1 MGAIYKYGIVMLT
14 EHDALHHLRPF
25 WASYQSM
32 LQEVE
37 AGGRF
42 HASPQESYAAKL
54 FERLNELEHDL
65 NNLKLAIRF
74 MGDLASDLAEGND
87 IYRYHDEYFSMRLAG
102 IVDKAHRLVGASL
115 LLKADKCEGSGGS
128 AFVIRAAKDHYPEV
142 AANLER
148 LAALE
153 ANHKKARKGASTVD
167 FALEATALDVL
178 ISKIVESLAALLL
191 TLKPVYA
198 LI

>member
-1 MGAIYKYGIVMLT
+1 MLT

-32 LQEVE
+32 LKEVE

-54 FERLNELEHDL
+54 FEMLYELEHDL
-65 NNLKLAIRF
+65 SNLKRATCFIRNLAPN
-74 MGDLASDLAEGND
+74 LAESYD
-87 IYRYHDEYFSMRLAG
+87 IYGYHDEHFSMRFAG
-102 IVDKAHRLVGASL
+102 ILDKAHRLVGASL

-128 AFVIRAAKDHYPEV
+128 SFVIRAAKDHYPEV

-153 ANHKKARKGASTVD
+153 ANHKKARKGVVVTDAANRAVAD
-167 FALEATALDVL
+167 FALEVAALEAL
-178 ISKIVESLAALLL
+178 MSKIVAAMAALLL
-191 TLKPVYA
+191 SLAPVYA

>member
-1 MGAIYKYGIVMLT
+1 MLT

-32 LQEVE
+32 LKEVE

-42 HASPQESYAAKL
+42 HASPQESYAAKQ
-54 FERLNELEHDL
+54 FERLYELEHDL
-65 NNLKLAIRF
+65 SNLKRATCFIR
-74 MGDLASDLAEGND
+74 DLAPDLAESHD
-87 IYRYHDEYFSMRLAG
+87 IYGYHDEHFAMRFAG
-102 IVDKAHRLVGASL
+102 IVEKAHRLVGAAL
-115 LLKADKCEGSGGS
+115 LLKADKCEGSGGN
-128 AFVIRAAKDHYPEV
+128 AFVIRSAKDHYPEV

-153 ANHKKARKGASTVD
+153 ANHKKVRKGVVVTDTANRVVAD
-167 FALEATALDVL
+167 FALEAAALDVL
-178 ISKIVESLAALLL
+178 MSKIVAGMAALLL
-191 TLKPVYA
+191 SLTPVYA